1 MIENSAPSPVFCRI
15 IPAGRFPG
23 RMAPKIKPIRLFLI
37 CCLAVLD
44 FGCGKKTEK
53 ADGPTW
59 TVTVGEQTREQ
70 LFERLRKTSISEQN
84 EDESFI
90 LLVRDAPDFKMHPR
104 KEELDLVVVTAE
116 ELKLPVALWEPLIP
130 FDEFKA
136 KVLEAGYELCPH
148 EAIASLMLSIRG
160 HEPLDFTYVATERIM
175 GMREKHPVS
184 RPLVPVVFTYLGV
197 PYIVM
202 RPLDLVH
209 EAPRRYVVV
218 KPRGAKRE

>member
-1 MIENSAPSPVFCRI
+1 MKRIALLLVCGVAVFLSSSC
-15 IPAGRFPG
+15 GRK
-23 RMAPKIKPIRLFLI
+23 AE
-37 CCLAVLD
+37 
-44 FGCGKKTEK
+44 KTERSH
-53 ADGPTW
+53 W
-59 TVTVGEQTREQ
+59 TVTVGEQSREQ
-70 LFERLRKTSISEQN
+70 LFDRLRKTSLSEQN

-90 LLVRDAPDFKMHPR
+90 LLVKDSPDFKMSPT

-136 KVLEAGYELCPH
+136 KVTEAGYELCPH
-148 EAIASLMLSIRG
+148 DAIALLMLAIRG
-160 HEPLDFTYVATERIM
+160 HEPLEFAYVATERIM
-175 GMREKHPVS
+175 SVREKMPVR

-209 EAPRRYVVV
+209 GAPRRYIVV
-218 KPRGAKRE
+218 KPRKS